1 MSDTVY
7 QETQSFPSWVWPIA
21 LLGAIV
27 LVGVLLLRLST
38 TVTRDAVT
46 VRYGPLYSARI
57 PISEIT
63 RAEAI
68 AYRPIR
74 DYGGW
79 GVRGTRRHRA
89 LNARGDQGVLLTRRN
104 GTTLLI
110 GSGRP
115 RELLEALRAAGVA
128 TEDKLPIVAK
138 DF

>member
-1 MSDTVY
+1 MTDAVY
-7 QETQSFPSWVWPIA
+7 RETQSFPSWVWPVA

-46 VRYGPLYSARI
+46 VQYGPLYTARVL
-57 PISEIT
+57 ISEIA

-79 GVRGTRRHRA
+79 GIRGTRRNRA
-89 LNARGDQGVLLTRRN
+89 LNARGNQGVLLTRKD

-115 RELLEALRAAGVA
+115 RELLEVLRAAGVP
-128 TEDKLPIVAK
+128 TEDRLPIVAR

>member
-1 MSDTVY
+1 MSDAVY
-7 QETQSFPSWVWPIA
+7 RETQSFPPWVWPVA

-38 TVTRDAVT
+38 TVTRDTVT
-46 VRYGPLYSARI
+46 VQYGPLYTARI
-57 PISEIT
+57 PISEIA
-63 RAEAI
+63 RADAI

-79 GVRGTRRHRA
+79 GIRGTRRHRA
-89 LNARGDQGVLLTRRN
+89 VNARGDQGVLLTRKD

-115 RELLEALRAAGVA
+115 RELLEALRYAGVA